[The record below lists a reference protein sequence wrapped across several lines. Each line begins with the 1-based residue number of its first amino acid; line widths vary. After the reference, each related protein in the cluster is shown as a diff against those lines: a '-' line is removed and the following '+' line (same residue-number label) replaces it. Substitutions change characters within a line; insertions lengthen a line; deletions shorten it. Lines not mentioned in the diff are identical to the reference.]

1 MTVAVSTNVHWS
13 TPVKTK
19 RFLLSDGVN
28 VGRANSGQTEQ
39 KLSKRA
45 TCVCVSPLR
54 QFEWLQRALTPLSET
69 PKGSAR
75 SLSLRPLVLSHCHL
89 LHFHLN
95 SLSCTSAAEFNLRWG
110 RKWTRKVLNFMHR
123 LTLTACQKTSSHGHM
138 AEGINMSNSVLFSAT
153 FTSSLPQTLKL
164 LNYLFIY
171 MFPLH

>member
-1 MTVAVSTNVHWS
+1 MSTEA
-13 TPVKTK
+13 
-19 RFLLSDGVN
+19 R
-28 VGRANSGQTEQ
+28 Q
-39 KLSKRA
+39 SKRSGFFCLMA
-45 TCVCVSPLR
+45 STSGEQTPDRRNRNSAREQLVCVCVSPLR